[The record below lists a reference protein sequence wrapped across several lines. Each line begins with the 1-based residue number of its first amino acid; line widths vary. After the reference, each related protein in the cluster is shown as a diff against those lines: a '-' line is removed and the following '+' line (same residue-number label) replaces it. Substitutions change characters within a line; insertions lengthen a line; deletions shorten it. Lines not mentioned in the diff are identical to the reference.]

1 METSTSEG
9 QSNMRALIILL
20 CLSTLG
26 LAAQPKKVTEEVK
39 VSGQHRLDLDF
50 AFASEITF
58 KTWDKSQ
65 VFVEVSVEIN
75 DGEDNDIFTLKSE
88 TTEST
93 IYIEMDKDMW
103 KKISKDSDKWNN
115 CNYTS
120 EINYTV
126 YLPKNL
132 KVRSET
138 ISGDYTFE
146 YAGQEMDLKT
156 ISGAIDISVPE
167 RVGLDF
173 RVKTISG
180 EVYSNIEIEYPNG
193 KEGLRQ
199 IVGQKFKGR
208 INKGGIESN
217 FETISGNIYLRKG

>member
-1 METSTSEG
+1 METSTSEN

-26 LAAQPKKVTEEVK
+26 LAAQPKIVTEEVK
-39 VSGQHRLDLDF
+39 VSGQNRLDLDF
-50 AFASEITF
+50 AFANDITF
-58 KTWDKSQ
+58 KTWDKAQ

-75 DGEDNDIFTLKSE
+75 DGEDNDIFSLKSE

-103 KKISKDSDKWNN
+103 KKISKDRDKWNN

-126 YLPKNL
+126 YLPENL

-167 RVGLDF
+167 RLGLDF